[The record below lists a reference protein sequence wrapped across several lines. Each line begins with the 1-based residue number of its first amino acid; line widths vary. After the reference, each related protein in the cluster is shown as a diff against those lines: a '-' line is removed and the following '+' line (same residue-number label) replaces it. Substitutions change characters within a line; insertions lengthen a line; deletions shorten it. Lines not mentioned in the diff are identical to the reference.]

1 MDTKTSMKMNIKSA
15 KRGLVATLQPK
26 PAEDWKKRKCGEC
39 KWGEYIDIVHSRTTD
54 GKPFLKK
61 CGFATWGRHT
71 SGERI
76 TLDSCQACNQ
86 FAERNEI

>member
-1 MDTKTSMKMNIKSA
+1 MF
-15 KRGLVATLQPK
+15 
-26 PAEDWKKRKCGEC
+26 
-39 KWGEYIDIVHSRTTD
+39 GEYIDKVRSRTKD

-76 TLDSCQACNQ
+76 TLDSCRACEQ
-86 FAERNEI
+86 FKEGTAL

>member
-1 MDTKTSMKMNIKSA
+1 MATTTKKSTRTNPYA
-15 KRGLVATLQPK
+15 DRT
-26 PAEDWKKRKCGEC
+26 CGEC
-39 KWGEYIDIVHSRTTD
+39 CWGEYIDKVRSRTRD

-76 TLDSCQACNQ
+76 TLDSCRACEQ
-86 FAERNEI
+86 FKEGTAL

>member
-1 MDTKTSMKMNIKSA
+1 MSVIKQKVKESPV
-15 KRGLVATLQPK
+15 KVHT
-26 PAEDWKKRKCGEC
+26 CGEC
-39 KWGEYIDIVHSRTTD
+39 RWGEYIDKVHSRTKD

-76 TLDSCQACNQ
+76 TLDSCRACEQ
-86 FAERNEI
+86 FKEGTSL